1 MNPHESPMTQ
11 KIFLGYVLESKMGTY
26 IDGQL
31 DLKPR
36 FSEELKF
43 FLIALTRPSK
53 FYMILLFATVLTRIF
68 PNYVRQN
75 KETRRS
81 ERYKQMQ

>member
-1 MNPHESPMTQ
+1 MHSAPVK
-11 KIFLGYVLESKMGTY
+11 KIFLGYVLESKMGAY

-31 DLKPR
+31 DLKPH

-53 FYMILLFATVLTRIF
+53 FYMILLLATVLARVS
-68 PNYVRQN
+68 PNYVRRI